1 MIEIDFSKY
10 NVTDI
15 LSKSDDYDEL
25 WLKQL
30 FDFLKKWNDEK
41 RDNIKFL
48 SSGTTG
54 KRKEILLKKSA
65 MARSAVRTCDFF
77 SLRQGDSIL
86 LCLSVDYIAG
96 VMMVVRAIVC
106 KLKLL
111 IVKPSSNPLQELKKQ
126 VDLVAIVPLQL
137 RAIVS
142 DNSAL
147 LNKSRVV
154 LVGGGSISSIDKE
167 KLSIVTTTLYATYG
181 MTETITHIAVK
192 EIHPNNRN
200 LDYKTLKDVSIS
212 LDDRGCLV
220 IKDPQTSK
228 DIIVTNDVC
237 EINLDR
243 TFNFVGRIDNVIN
256 SGGVKIFPEEIEL
269 KLKPLFETEYYIT
282 SESDEDFGEIVV
294 LVIEGAMSETK
305 FMQLKTEMKSL
316 LPNYAMAKKIVF
328 LDKFNR
334 TDSGKVIRKK

>member
-1 MIEIDFSKY
+1 MVEIDFSKY

-15 LSKSDDYDEL
+15 LSRSDNYDEV

-30 FDFLKKWNDEK
+30 LKFLEKWNDDE
-41 RDNIKFL
+41 RDDIRFL

-54 KRKEILLKKSA
+54 ERKEILLKKSA
-65 MARSAVRTCDFF
+65 MMRSAVRTCDFF
-77 SLRQGDSIL
+77 SLQQGDSVL

-96 VMMVVRAIVC
+96 VMMVVRAIVR

-137 RAIVS
+137 RTIVS
-142 DNSAL
+142 DNSSL

-154 LVGGGSISSIDKE
+154 LIGGGSISGIDRV
-167 KLSIVTTTLYATYG
+167 KLSGVTTTLYATYG
-181 MTETITHIAVK
+181 MTETITHVAVK
-192 EIHPNNRN
+192 EIHPNCKN

-220 IKDPQTSK
+220 VKDPQTSV
-228 DIIVTNDVC
+228 DAIVTNDVC
-237 EINLDR
+237 EINSDR

-282 SESDEDFGEIVV
+282 SETDDNFGEIVV
-294 LVIEGAMSETK
+294 LVIEGAMSESK
-305 FMQLKTEMKSL
+305 FMKLKSEMKSL
-316 LPNYAMAKKIVF
+316 LPIYAVAKKIIF
-328 LDKFNR
+328 LDKFKR